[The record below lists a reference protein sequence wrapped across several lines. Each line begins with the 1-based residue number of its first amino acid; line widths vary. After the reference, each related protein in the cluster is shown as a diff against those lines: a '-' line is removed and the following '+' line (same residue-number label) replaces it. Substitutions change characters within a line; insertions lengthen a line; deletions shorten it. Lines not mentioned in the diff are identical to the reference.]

1 MSHNIFINTNQPQ
14 QGTSRQTLFILP
26 DGVMQAGN
34 GQSLRITLISFS
46 MKSNTLSNINE
57 NNSRYY
63 IVHRN
68 GAGAVNSAPVQITP
82 GNYHLYQG
90 SDGLVAAIQ
99 TPLETA
105 LQTLPGLAAATVAVE
120 LDLKTDLLNY
130 VFTGVAG
137 DIKLVCFTVSST
149 TGASSLVSQILTD
162 SSPSQRFSSA
172 YEILGGANQAEI
184 NLGTGT
190 VSQQFDKL
198 TTMLTATATPMTSM
212 LPPRL
217 TDLENVYLR
226 TNLPNTNWAT
236 ADFAL
241 GNSRTPEFRISNIL
255 AKIHIPN
262 PYQDDAMV
270 VDATGGGGA
279 TKLHYEYKSRGLETI
294 FYQDRGANLWQQTL
308 PIPSVSQL
316 ELTLTDE
323 YGRRLVGPTPASEQ
337 NNLLGYQCVLKVEVV

>member
-1 MSHNIFINTNQPQ
+1 MSHNIFVNTNQPQ
-14 QGTSRQTLFILP
+14 SGTSRQTLFILP

-57 NNSRYY
+57 NNSRFY

-68 GAGAVNSAPVQITP
+68 GATVNSAPVQIEP

-90 SDGLVAAIQ
+90 DNGLVQAIQ
-99 TPLETA
+99 VPLETS
-105 LQTLPGLAAATVAVE
+105 LQTLPGLGAATVAVD

-130 VFTGVAG
+130 VFTGVTG

-162 SSPSQRFSSA
+162 STPSQRFSSA
-172 YEILGGANQAEI
+172 YEILGGANQAEVD
-184 NLGTGT
+184 LGTGT
-190 VSQQFDKL
+190 DSQQFDNL
-198 TTMLTATATPMTSM
+198 TTMLTATTTPMTSM

-262 PYQDDAMV
+262 PFQDDAMV
-270 VDATGGGGA
+270 EDAAGGG
-279 TKLHYEYKSRGLETI
+279 KLHYEYKSRGLETI
-294 FYQDRGANLWQQTL
+294 FYQDQGANLWQQTL

-323 YGRRLVGPTPASEQ
+323 YGRILPGVTPASEK

>member
-1 MSHNIFINTNQPQ
+1 MSHNVFINTNQPQ

-57 NNSRYY
+57 NNSRFY

-68 GAGAVNSAPVQITP
+68 GATVNSAPVQITP

-90 SDGLVAAIQ
+90 DDGLVAAIQ
-99 TPLETA
+99 VPLDTA
-105 LQTLPGLAAATVAVE
+105 LKSLPGLSGAAVTIA

-130 VFTGVAG
+130 VFTGVTG
-137 DIKLVCFTVSST
+137 DIKLVCFTVSAT
-149 TGASSLVSQILTD
+149 TGASSLVTQILTD
-162 SSPSQRFSSA
+162 STPTQRFSSA
-172 YEILGGANQAEI
+172 YEILGGANQAEVD
-184 NLGTGT
+184 LGSGT
-190 VSQQFDKL
+190 VSQQFDNL
-198 TTMLTATATPMTSM
+198 TTMLTATTTPMTSM

-217 TDLENVYLR
+217 TDLENIYLR
-226 TNLPNTNWAT
+226 TTLPNTNWAT

-255 AKIHIPN
+255 AKIHISN

-270 VDATGGGGA
+270 VDASGGA

-294 FYQDRGANLWQQTL
+294 FYQDNGANLWQQTL
-308 PIPSVSQL
+308 PIPAVSQL

-323 YGRRLVGPTPASEQ
+323 YGRLLPGVTPASEQ

>member
-1 MSHNIFINTNQPQ
+1 MSHNVFINTNQPQ
-14 QGTSRQTLFILP
+14 SGTSRQTLFILP

-46 MKSNTLSNINE
+46 MKANTLSNINE
-57 NNSRYY
+57 NNSRFY

-68 GAGAVNSAPVQITP
+68 GATVNSAPVQIEP

-90 SDGLVAAIQ
+90 SNGLIEAIRV
-99 TPLETA
+99 PLETA
-105 LQTLPGLAAATVAVE
+105 LQTLPGLGAATVAVD

-130 VFTGVAG
+130 VFTGVTG

-149 TGASSLVSQILTD
+149 TDASSLVSQILTD
-162 SSPSQRFSSA
+162 STPTQRFSSA

-184 NLGTGT
+184 DLGSGT
-190 VSQQFDKL
+190 VSQQFDQL
-198 TTMLTATATPMTSM
+198 TTMLTATTTPMTSM

-217 TDLENVYLR
+217 TDLENIYLR

-236 ADFAL
+236 SDFAL

-255 AKIHIPN
+255 AKIHIAN
-262 PYQDDAMV
+262 PFQDDSMV
-270 VDATGGGGA
+270 EDASGGG
-279 TKLHYEYKSRGLETI
+279 KLHYEYKSRGLETI
-294 FYQDRGANLWQQTL
+294 FYQDQGANLWQQTL

-323 YGRRLVGPTPASEQ
+323 YGRILPGVTPVSET

>member
-1 MSHNIFINTNQPQ
+1 MSHNVFINTNQPQ
-14 QGTSRQTLFILP
+14 QGSSRQTLFILP

-34 GQSLRITLISFS
+34 GQSLRISLVSFS
-46 MKSNTLSNINE
+46 MKANTLSNINE
-57 NNSRYY
+57 NNSRFF
-63 IVHRN
+63 IVHRT
-68 GAGAVNSAPVQITP
+68 GASVNSAPVQITP

-90 SDGLVAAIQ
+90 DDGLVAAIQ
-99 TPLETA
+99 VPLETA
-105 LQTLPGLAAATVAVE
+105 LQSLPGLGAATVTVD

-130 VFTGVAG
+130 VFTGITG
-137 DIKLVCFTVSST
+137 DIKLVCFTIGST
-149 TGASSLVSQILTD
+149 AGASSLVQQILFNN
-162 SSPSQRFSSA
+162 SSPSHRFSSA
-172 YEILGGANQAEI
+172 YEILGGANQAEV
-184 NLGTGT
+184 NLGSGT
-190 VSQQFDKL
+190 LSDQFDNL
-198 TTMLTATATPMTSM
+198 TTMLTATTSPMTSM

-217 TDLENVYLR
+217 TDLENIYLR

-270 VDATGGGGA
+270 IDASGGS

-294 FYQDRGANLWQQTL
+294 FYQDNGANLWQQTI

-316 ELTLTDE
+316 ELTLSDE
-323 YGRRLVGPTPASEQ
+323 YGRILPGVTPASEQ

>member
-14 QGTSRQTLFILP
+14 SGTSRQTLFILP
-26 DGVMQAGN
+26 DGAMQAGN

-46 MKSNTLSNINE
+46 MKANTLSNINE
-57 NNSRYY
+57 NNSRFY

-68 GAGAVNSAPVQITP
+68 GATVNFAPVQIIP
-82 GNYHLYQG
+82 GNHHLYQG
-90 SDGLVAAIQ
+90 DDGFVAAVQ
-99 TPLETA
+99 VPLEAA
-105 LQTLPGLAAATVAVE
+105 LQTLPGLGAATVTLE
-120 LDLKTDLLNY
+120 LDLRTDLLNY

-137 DIKLVCFTVSST
+137 DLKLVCFTVSST
-149 TGASSLVSQILTD
+149 TGASSLVSQILAD
-162 SSPSQRFSSA
+162 STPTQRFSSA
-172 YEILGGANQAEI
+172 YEILGGANQADVD
-184 NLGTGT
+184 LGSGT
-190 VSQQFDKL
+190 VSQQFDNL
-198 TTMLTATATPMTSM
+198 TTMLTSTTSPMTSM

-217 TDLENVYLR
+217 TDLENIYLR

-262 PYQDDAMV
+262 PFQDDSMV
-270 VDATGGGGA
+270 IDATGGGA

-294 FYQDRGANLWQQTL
+294 FYQDNGANLWQTTL

-323 YGRRLVGPTPASEQ
+323 YGRQLVGPTRESED

>member
-1 MSHNIFINTNQPQ
+1 MSHNVFINTNQPQ
-14 QGTSRQTLFILP
+14 QGSSRQTLFILP

-57 NNSRYY
+57 NNSRFY

-68 GAGAVNSAPVQITP
+68 AGVVNSAPVQITP

-90 SDGLVAAIQ
+90 DDGLVAAIQ
-99 TPLETA
+99 VPLETA
-105 LQTLPGLAAATVAVE
+105 LQSLPGLGAATVTVE

-149 TGASSLVSQILTD
+149 TGASSLVSQILT
-162 SSPSQRFSSA
+162 SSTPSQRFSSA

-184 NLGTGT
+184 DLGTGT
-190 VSQQFDKL
+190 DSQQFDNL
-198 TTMLTATATPMTSM
+198 TTMLTATTTPMTSM

-217 TDLENVYLR
+217 TDLENIYLR

-255 AKIHIPN
+255 AKIHIEN
-262 PYQDDAMV
+262 PFQDDAMV
-270 VDATGGGGA
+270 VDASGGAA

-294 FYQDRGANLWQQTL
+294 FYQDNGANLWQQTL

-323 YGRRLVGPTPASEQ
+323 YGRILPGVTPASEK